1 MIMNMKKII
10 RGIGNIL
17 STLMLILSVGL
28 CILVIATNISAN
40 KSGEEPFYFGYRPCF
55 IQTGSMEPYMMTN
68 GMILIKEVTSID
80 EIAVGDV
87 VTYRIVNDT
96 GKTIRITHRVQSIS
110 EDGII
115 RTKGD
120 NNNVED
126 SYPLT
131 MENVYAK
138 EVGVYN
144 GSAWFINQWQSGA
157 TGKVI
162 IISIVLSIV
171 FLFYA
176 IGTLLSGWLNDED
189 IDVHDLREYRKL
201 CRKNGL
207 VPKECFQKDLSN
219 LKAQLALSSAE
230 DSDTNG
236 QIGKSST

>member
-1 MIMNMKKII
+1 MDMKKII
-10 RGIGNIL
+10 RTAGNIL
-17 STLMLILSVGL
+17 STLMLLLSVGL

-40 KSGEEPFYFGYRPCF
+40 KSGEEPFYFGYRPCL

-68 GMILIKEVTSID
+68 GMILTKEVTSID

-87 VTYRIVNDT
+87 ITYKLVNDT
-96 GKTIRITHRVQSIS
+96 GKTIRITHRVQRIS

-126 SYPLT
+126 SYQLT

-162 IISIVLSIV
+162 ILCIVLSII

-176 IGTLLSGWLNDED
+176 IGTFLSGWLNDED
-189 IDVHDLREYRKL
+189 IDEHDLREYRKL

-207 VPKECFQKDLSN
+207 IPKDCFQKDLSN
-219 LKAQLALSSAE
+219 LKERLAVMAAE
-230 DSDTNG
+230 ESEKNEL
-236 QIGKSST
+236 IRKSET